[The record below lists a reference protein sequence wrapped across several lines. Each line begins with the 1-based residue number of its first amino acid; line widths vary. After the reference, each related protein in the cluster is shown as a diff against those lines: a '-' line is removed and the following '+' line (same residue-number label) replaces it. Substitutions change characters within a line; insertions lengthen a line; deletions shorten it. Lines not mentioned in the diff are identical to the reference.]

1 VTHRDGHLTTHGT
14 VCGKAEGVDYPVEEG
29 VRPAGKGKTVHK
41 KHKVADMAEEVF
53 ARQATTRAERTGESS
68 GRELRDG
75 PHRHERAED
84 WQANIARE
92 QERPG

>member
-1 VTHRDGHLTTHGT
+1 MTRRDGHLTTHGT

-29 VRPAGKGKTVHK
+29 VRPTGKGKTVHK
-41 KHKVADMAEEVF
+41 KQKVADMAEEVF
-53 ARQATTRAERTGESS
+53 ARQATTRAERTRESA
-68 GRELRDG
+68 LRDG

-84 WQANIARE
+84 WQANIVRE